1 MAADSGREWAGISP
15 RPAVSGRR
23 PRGGSRAGRPR
34 HPAALDGRALACPPS
49 GARSAARL
57 RRPSRSPPRWPS
69 TTDPPPRHAPASAPC
84 PRDDRLAERPLGS
97 RADSSRSCTVLA
109 TAVVV
114 LFQLGVAAGK
124 AWGEYTHG
132 RPLFGRAAGRS
143 AAGRGTHPAWPCGS
157 AGGGRGPT
165 RPGLVGLGWQWQDK
179 AWLPFVPV
187 VVAALSL
194 VLNASS
200 RSEPECRTWTPV
212 AIVLLVSS
220 LAVAIL
226 TR

>member
-1 MAADSGREWAGISP
+1 MTVDELLSD
-15 RPAVSGRR
+15 PAPFFAVVY
-23 PRGGSRAGRPR
+23 A
-34 HPAALDGRALACPPS
+34 
-49 GARSAARL
+49 
-57 RRPSRSPPRWPS
+57 
-69 TTDPPPRHAPASAPC
+69 
-84 PRDDRLAERPLGS
+84 
-97 RADSSRSCTVLA
+97 LA

-124 AWGEYTHG
+124 AWGEYTMGG
-132 RPLFGRAAGRS
+132 RYPGRLPAVMRVAALVQAVVLMVLAAVVLDAAGLL
-143 AAGRGTHPAWPCGS
+143 ALDWT
-157 AGGGRGPT
+157 
-165 RPGLVGLGWQWQDK
+165 DDIE
-179 AWLPFVPV
+179 WLPFVPV

-200 RSEPECRTWTPV
+200 RSEPERRTWTPV

>member
-1 MAADSGREWAGISP
+1 VTLGELLSD
-15 RPAVSGRR
+15 PARVF
-23 PRGGSRAGRPR
+23 AVVY
-34 HPAALDGRALACPPS
+34 A
-49 GARSAARL
+49 
-57 RRPSRSPPRWPS
+57 
-69 TTDPPPRHAPASAPC
+69 
-84 PRDDRLAERPLGS
+84 
-97 RADSSRSCTVLA
+97 LA

-124 AWGEYTHG
+124 PWGEYTMGG
-132 RPLFGRAAGRS
+132 RYPGRLPGIMRVAALVQSVVLALLAALVLDAAGLL
-143 AAGRGTHPAWPCGS
+143 ALDWT
-157 AGGGRGPT
+157 
-165 RPGLVGLGWQWQDK
+165 DDI

-200 RSEPECRTWTPV
+200 RSEPERRTWTPV
-212 AIVLLVSS
+212 AIVLLASS

>member
-1 MAADSGREWAGISP
+1 MTVGELLSD
-15 RPAVSGRR
+15 PARI
-23 PRGGSRAGRPR
+23 
-34 HPAALDGRALACPPS
+34 LAVVY
-49 GARSAARL
+49 A
-57 RRPSRSPPRWPS
+57 
-69 TTDPPPRHAPASAPC
+69 
-84 PRDDRLAERPLGS
+84 
-97 RADSSRSCTVLA
+97 LA

-124 AWGEYTHG
+124 AWGEYTMGG
-132 RPLFGRAAGRS
+132 RYSGRLPAVMRVAALVQAAVLAVLAAVVLDAAGV
-143 AAGRGTHPAWPCGS
+143 
-157 AGGGRGPT
+157 
-165 RPGLVGLGWQWQDK
+165 VGLGWTDK

-200 RSEPECRTWTPV
+200 RSEPERRTWTPV